1 MRPRLEDCHRMKGSR
16 RRRRSRAAL
25 AAAPAALALGAVV
38 VAAVAAVGARGAFRS
53 EGAPDQAVISCT
65 AVGPRVA
72 DPLVQP
78 QPDGV
83 HIAIENP
90 AGAQQYD
97 VHPSRWSSGSS
108 VAGPLGRGVTRTSL
122 AAPPGELLVSCI
134 GDHGFSWGE
143 PARVTVVDPARLWVS
158 PQPSCSDVRSYDLRA
173 GEPPA
178 QPAPALIA
186 RSALAGLRASDVVM
200 KPGYPQTLWTGN
212 LVMVIRSGRPI
223 AAITQYANQGVWL
236 VHVKVCRGEHLLTG
250 G

>member
-1 MRPRLEDCHRMKGSR
+1 METPRHARSR
-16 RRRRSRAAL
+16 RTTGRSRGAS
-25 AAAPAALALGAVV
+25 AALALGAVV

-53 EGAPDQAVISCT
+53 KGAPDQAVISCT
-65 AVGPRVA
+65 AIGPQVS
-72 DPLVQP
+72 DPIVRP

-83 HIAIENP
+83 HIAFENP
-90 AGAQQYD
+90 AGAEQYD
-97 VHPSRWSSGSS
+97 VHPARWSSGSS
-108 VAGPLGRGVTRTSL
+108 VAGTLGGDVTRATL
-122 AAPPGELLVSCI
+122 AAPPGELLVSCL
-134 GDHGFSWGE
+134 GDHGFTWGG
-143 PARVTVVDPARLWVS
+143 PARVTVVDPTGLWVP
-158 PQPSCSDVRSYDLRA
+158 PQPSCSEVRNYDLRA

-186 RSALAGLRASDVVM
+186 RSVLGGLRASDVLM

-212 LVMVIRSGRPI
+212 LVMVIRSGRTI